1 MEPQA
6 TPSIAS
12 RMAIGIGWLVLTRIA
27 VRSLGLVSMAVLARL
42 LVPEDFGLI
51 ALAAI
56 VVGALEIFSDF
67 KLDLAL
73 IHYPKNDR
81 RLYDTVWTFGVV
93 RGFAIGL
100 VLLLAASPVAA
111 FYNDPRL
118 TSILWVLALTSAID
132 GFQNVGLIEYNK
144 ELRFDRNF
152 QFQVVTKLIG
162 LVVTIAAALI
172 WQSYWALIYGIVAR
186 SIVAV
191 AMSYSIH
198 PFRPRL
204 CLFESMKLLSFSK
217 WIMFSSLMHF
227 ASNKIDSIM
236 LGKLENMQTLGF
248 YNLARDISALPT
260 TELVG
265 PMQSASWSGYAKLG
279 HDKERL
285 IKEYLS
291 NIASI
296 VGVVLPVAMGVGFTA
311 DYFVPLI
318 YTDKW
323 AATIPLIQIL
333 TVAGV
338 LRLLLSNSGSVYAA
352 IGAPHYITY
361 LTAATMLVQAPALFV
376 GINSAGAIGAAC
388 ALVISAVVGV
398 IIAFGVLSSRLN
410 IGFRLF
416 ARNLW
421 RSIVAAGVM
430 AVALIGMR
438 ILWPVGA
445 GNSILAA
452 QLAAAILVGVMTY
465 VPTHFALWHLSG
477 RPEGIERIALRVLRA
492 FIDKINSKRGTP
504 IAVEPNV
511 K

>member
-12 RMAIGIGWLVLTRIA
+12 RMAIGVGWLVMTRIA

-73 IHYPKNDR
+73 IHYHKDDR

-100 VLLLAASPVAA
+100 ILVVVASPVAA

-118 TSILWVLALTSAID
+118 TPILWVLALTSAID
-132 GFQNVGLIEYNK
+132 GFQNVGMVEYNK

-172 WQSYWALIYGIVAR
+172 WRTYWALICGIVAR

-198 PFRPRL
+198 PFRPRF

-227 ASNKIDSIM
+227 ASNKIDSII

-265 PMQSASWSGYAKLG
+265 PMQAASWSGYAKIS
-279 HDKERL
+279 HEREHL

-291 NIASI
+291 NMASI
-296 VGVVLPVAMGVGFTA
+296 VGVVLPVAIGVGFTA

-333 TVAGV
+333 TVAGM
-338 LRLLLSNSGSVYAA
+338 LRLLQSNSGSIYAA

-361 LTAATMLVQAPALFV
+361 LTAATMFVQAPALFI
-376 GINSAGAIGAAC
+376 GINSASAVGAAC
-388 ALVISAVVGV
+388 ALVISAVFGV
-398 IIAFGVLSSRLN
+398 ILGVGMLSNRLQ
-410 IGFRLF
+410 IGLLRFVH
-416 ARNLW
+416 NLW
-421 RSIVAAGVM
+421 RSIFSATVMVA
-430 AVALIGMR
+430 ALIGMR
-438 ILWPVGA
+438 TLWPVGA
-445 GNSILAA
+445 SDTILAL
-452 QLAAAILVGVMTY
+452 QLAASTAVGAITY
-465 VPTHFALWHLSG
+465 IPTHFALWHLCG
-477 RPEGIERIALRVLRA
+477 RPEGVERIALRVLRA
-492 FIDKINSKRGTP
+492 GIDKVNSRRNAR